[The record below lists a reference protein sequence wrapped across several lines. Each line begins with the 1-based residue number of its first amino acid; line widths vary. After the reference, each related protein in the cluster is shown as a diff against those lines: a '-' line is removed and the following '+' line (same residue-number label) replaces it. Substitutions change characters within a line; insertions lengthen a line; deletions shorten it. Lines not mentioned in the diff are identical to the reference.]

1 MRAHSLMSSSGY
13 LLIDFLL
20 DTDTCIYLIKRKPPQ
35 VISRLRKLP
44 LSTVGISSITLSEL
58 EYGVM
63 KSGRTEQNKLALIQ
77 FAAPLEIL
85 PYDDLAAQKY
95 GVIRSFLEKQG
106 TPIGSLDTLIAA
118 HALALDCTIVT
129 NNQREFARVPGLKTA
144 NWVDN

>member
-1 MRAHSLMSSSGY
+1 M
-13 LLIDFLL
+13 IDFLL